1 MLIGLVVKH
10 YERLF
15 LGCASNSNGLL
26 VLVEGDFADDLVK
39 TNGGLF
45 IFLTFIRLWLWLYI
59 ALRILFVEMLF
70 GVFLWLSPHLSHV
83 YGVKALEI
91 RHFLEP
97 WHLHVPR
104 TRAYTIVHV
113 IVCLNLWQVLW
124 ALLFWTVLINLVA
137 CPCPVQSW
145 NLFLQ
150 KSLDIAV
157 LLSMSFLVHVSMLY
171 SLLWKQNVNYVL
183 IFFLWWIILAFV
195 VTFVVLD
202 HSLVFM

>member
-26 VLVEGDFADDLVK
+26 VLVEGDFADDLVE

-45 IFLTFIRLWLWLYI
+45 IFLTFIRVWWWLFI

-70 GVFLWLSPHLSHV
+70 GVFLWLSPHFGHV
-83 YGVKALEI
+83 NGVQALEI
-91 RHFLEP
+91 RHLLEP
-97 WHLHVPR
+97 WHLHVPW

-124 ALLFWTVLINLVA
+124 ALLLWTVLVNLVA
-137 CPCPVQSW
+137 SPCPVQSW

-157 LLSMSFLVHVSMLY
+157 LLSMGFLVHVSMLY

-183 IFFLWWIILAFV
+183 IFFLWWIILALV